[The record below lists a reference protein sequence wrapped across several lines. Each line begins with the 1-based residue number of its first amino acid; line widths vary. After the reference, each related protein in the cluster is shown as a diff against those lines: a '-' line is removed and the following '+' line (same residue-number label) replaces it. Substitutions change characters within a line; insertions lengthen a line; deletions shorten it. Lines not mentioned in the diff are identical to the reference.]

1 MNRDPDERPKPDGA
15 APDEF
20 DAIVSVW
27 RHEGKVPEW
36 PDKADHDGESS
47 DATSVPPT
55 PAPAERLPD
64 PTPVDPAPV
73 VDPAHV
79 DPAPVDPALVDDEH
93 FVPPEPPPL
102 PRLGPPAFVGLGLIA
117 LGVVLLIVPGW
128 IVREPYGLPLGL
140 VCLAS
145 GLGWLVLRLWPGPD
159 SRSDDDDDDDGAV
172 I

>member
-1 MNRDPDERPKPDGA
+1 VNRDPDDRPQPDGA

-20 DAIVSVW
+20 DAIVSIW
-27 RHEGKVPEW
+27 RREGRVPDW
-36 PDKADHDGESS
+36 PDEADHDGESF
-47 DATSVPPT
+47 DATPAAPT
-55 PAPAERLPD
+55 PAPAERP
-64 PTPVDPAPV
+64 P
-73 VDPAHV
+73 
-79 DPAPVDPALVDDEH
+79 DPAPVDPARVDPAPVNPAPVNPAPVDDEH

-117 LGVVLLIVPGW
+117 LGLVLLIVPGW
-128 IVREPYGLPLGL
+128 IVAEPYGLPLGL

-159 SRSDDDDDDDGAV
+159 SRSDEDDDDDGAV